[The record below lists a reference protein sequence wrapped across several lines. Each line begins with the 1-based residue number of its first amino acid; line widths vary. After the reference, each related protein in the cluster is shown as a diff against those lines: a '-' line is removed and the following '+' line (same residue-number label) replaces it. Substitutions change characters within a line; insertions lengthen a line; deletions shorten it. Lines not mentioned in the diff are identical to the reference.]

1 MPLFF
6 LLRQD
11 LICDDYIE
19 YTEAAVWLGRKVSS
33 QQKREVC
40 GCQHGFDYTFSQR
53 ESFEP
58 RAYINHIL
66 YLSPLLGV
74 LFVISVVSLFEP
86 VSSTFSSPL
95 LS

>member
-1 MPLFF
+1 MMTILSILKRLYGLAGRFHHS
-6 LLRQD
+6 RRGRCVVVNMV
-11 LICDDYIE
+11 LI
-19 YTEAAVWLGRKVSS
+19 T
-33 QQKREVC
+33 
-40 GCQHGFDYTFSQR
+40 QR

-58 RAYINHIL
+58 GAYINHIL